1 MSTDPSAAVKLSQL
15 RFSGNCACLHVCAW
29 CSIPRET
36 GWFRLQYQAKCSL
49 DCVIHRLV
57 LVWP

>member
-36 GWFRLQYQAKCSL
+36 GWFRLQHQVKCSL
-49 DCVIHRLV
+49 EVAA
-57 LVWP
+57 PS